1 MRVNP
6 EQIECSAID
15 EEFDFE
21 KMLNESETDFEGGKI
36 QEGVIVSIGNEF
48 AMVAIAG
55 AKQEGRLS
63 IAEISDEK
71 GNLLFKQGDK
81 IEVFVTLNN
90 ERSSISHKKVLKMKK
105 LEQKINELKGNFENQ
120 VVECK
125 IIKKNRGGFVVEFDG
140 VEAFLPR
147 KESALREDG
156 KSVGK
161 TFKMC
166 IMDVKP
172 QENSIVVSR
181 KKFLDTVEKN
191 KEEIISK
198 IMAESGN
205 LAGIVRKITPFGIFV
220 DVMGVEGL
228 VHYTQISHKG
238 PVNPATVCK
247 VGDSVEVKVIEYVK
261 EKNRLSFSIKA
272 TIEDPW
278 NEIKSQLDVG
288 DTIRVTVSKLED
300 YGAFVDL
307 GNGTEGFLHIS
318 EISWNKQI
326 KHPKEVLNCGE
337 AIDVEVIEIDATNKR
352 LRVSLKRLTP
362 KPFAQFLQTHRVGDV
377 VEGEVVKVLDFG
389 AFVNLGVVDG
399 LLHNEDFSWERGEK
413 ASTSLKAGDKV
424 KVKIIKID
432 KDNEKI
438 SLSIKALQESPID
451 QFSKTHAVDSIVSG
465 AVIDVKDFGVFIE
478 LEGGIEALIR
488 DEDLYPLKKEEI
500 QKGDKIEGVIAH
512 IDRNHGKVR
521 VSVRRLERIK
531 EREQLNQYNNTDTK
545 MTLGDLIKQRNGQ

>member
-6 EQIECSAID
+6 EQIERSAID

-21 KMLNESETDFEGGKI
+21 KMLNESERDFEGGKI
-36 QEGVIVSIGNEF
+36 QEGVIVSIGDEY
-48 AMVAIAG
+48 AMVAVAG
-55 AKQEGRLS
+55 AKQEGRLPIS
-63 IAEISDEK
+63 EISDEK

-81 IEVFVTLNN
+81 IEVFVTLNY
-90 ERSSISHKKVLKMKK
+90 ERSSISHKKVMKMKK
-105 LEQKINELKGNFENQ
+105 LEQKINELKDNFENL
-120 VVECK
+120 VVDCK
-125 IIKKNRGGFVVEFDG
+125 IVKKNRGGYVVEFDG

-161 TFKMC
+161 SFKMC
-166 IMDVKP
+166 IMDIKP
-172 QENSIVVSR
+172 QEQSIVVSR
-181 KKFLDTVEKN
+181 KKYLDSIEKN

-198 IMAESGN
+198 LMAESGN
-205 LAGIVRKITPFGIFV
+205 LQGIVRKITPFGIFV

-228 VHYTQISHKG
+228 VHYTELSHKG
-238 PVNPATVCK
+238 PVNPATFCK

-278 NEIKSQLDVG
+278 NEIKTQLDVG
-288 DTIRVTVSKLED
+288 DTIRVIVSKLED

-318 EISWNKQI
+318 EITWNKQV
-326 KHPKEVLNCGE
+326 KHPKEVLKSGE
-337 AIDVEVIEIDATNKR
+337 AIEVEVIEIDATNKR

-362 KPFAQFLQTHRVGDV
+362 KPFLKFLETHRVGDV
-377 VEGEVVKVLDFG
+377 IEGEVVKILEFG
-389 AFVNLGVVDG
+389 AFVKLGEVDG
-399 LLHNEDFSWERGEK
+399 LLHNEDISWEKGQK
-413 ASTSLKAGDKV
+413 ASSAFKVGDKV

-432 KDNEKI
+432 KEGEKI
-438 SLSIKALQESPID
+438 SLSAKALQDSPID
-451 QFSKTHAVDSIVSG
+451 QFAKSHALDSIVSG
-465 AVIDVKDFGVFIE
+465 KVIDIKDFGVFIE
-478 LEGGIEALIR
+478 LDGGVEALIR

-500 QKGDKIEGVIAH
+500 ELGSMIEGVIAH

-521 VSVRRLERIK
+521 VSIRKLERIK
-531 EREQLNQYNNTDTK
+531 EREQLNQYNNSDTK